1 MLRAVVIKLEYASEI
16 ALLKMQVEGC
26 VPWNAAPQT
35 SSPALL
41 GQGNGAKGFSR
52 CGPAHLGREAAGH
65 RALVGVLPS
74 MR

>member
-41 GQGNGAKGFSR
+41 GQGN
-52 CGPAHLGREAAGH
+52 REPKAS
-65 RALVGVLPS
+65 VGVGQHTWGEKRRVTEHSSACCHP
-74 MR
+74 